1 MDVADPAVGSFQEI
15 DADVYTVPAVA
26 NGLILRVVSA
36 STQISGLRHGDST
49 DTWTPDV
56 GGGTHIQAA
65 IGINDSN
72 VWDEYI
78 EHPAVDVTIA
88 AYTITIAN

>member
-1 MDVADPAVGSFQEI
+1 MVYYSDDLAVADPATGSFQEI
-15 DADVYTVPAVA
+15 DADTYPVPAVA
-26 NGLILRVVSA
+26 NGLILRVT
-36 STQISGLRHGDST
+36 STGDDRISGIRHGDST

-78 EHPAVDVTIA
+78 EDA
-88 AYTITIAN
+88 